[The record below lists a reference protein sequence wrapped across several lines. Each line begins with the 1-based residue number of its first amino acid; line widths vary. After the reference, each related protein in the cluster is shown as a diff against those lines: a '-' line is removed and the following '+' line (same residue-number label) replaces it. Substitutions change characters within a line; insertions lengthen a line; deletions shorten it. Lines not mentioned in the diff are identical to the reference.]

1 MISAT
6 QTQPGPSRL
15 NRAGALLVVA
25 MPLFALINLIPFA
38 HLGSLAIRPT
48 DLLFVLAG
56 LALGLD
62 MLFNL
67 RAPKGVIRYCCIIVF
82 LLAITG
88 LGDLVFPNSV
98 DWPRYL
104 RFIETML
111 WGALALAF
119 IRQEKQL
126 RRYGNMVLL
135 CAVVVGGSSVYFFVT
150 NPELQRIAGYM
161 ALDPEVD
168 GLLNEW
174 GGFYVLAMAIL
185 LSRVYSGGWSLVRFA
200 ILGLIGVGLLLLQSR
215 SAFLAMGL
223 IIFVFM
229 VLWIRKIKR
238 RESRWHSFVSV
249 MCLLGLI
256 AGIFLG
262 SEMLPVNRI
271 KESFNPKSFEAGS
284 TQERYVGWRKSKELW
299 GASAPRF
306 LFGYGNKKFVG
317 LLRGPTSESFY
328 FDHGVGEGFISL
340 MLIMALLVT
349 PVLTLR
355 HEGIK
360 SQRYV
365 LVMLITLNA
374 LLVSV
379 TGNVLVDP
387 IFGGVT
393 FGMLY
398 GNLSAGGQ
406 SGPMQSE

>member
-1 MISAT
+1 
-6 QTQPGPSRL
+6 
-15 NRAGALLVVA
+15 
-25 MPLFALINLIPFA
+25 
-38 HLGSLAIRPT
+38 
-48 DLLFVLAG
+48 
-56 LALGLD
+56 
-62 MLFNL
+62 
-67 RAPKGVIRYCCIIVF
+67 
-82 LLAITG
+82 
-88 LGDLVFPNSV
+88 
-98 DWPRYL
+98 
-104 RFIETML
+104 
-111 WGALALAF
+111 
-119 IRQEKQL
+119 
-126 RRYGNMVLL
+126 
-135 CAVVVGGSSVYFFVT
+135 
-150 NPELQRIAGYM
+150 
-161 ALDPEVD
+161 
-168 GLLNEW
+168 
-174 GGFYVLAMAIL
+174 
-185 LSRVYSGGWSLVRFA
+185 
-200 ILGLIGVGLLLLQSR
+200 
-215 SAFLAMGL
+215 
-223 IIFVFM
+223 
-229 VLWIRKIKR
+229 
-238 RESRWHSFVSV
+238 
-249 MCLLGLI
+249 
-256 AGIFLG
+256 
-262 SEMLPVNRI
+262 MLPVNRI